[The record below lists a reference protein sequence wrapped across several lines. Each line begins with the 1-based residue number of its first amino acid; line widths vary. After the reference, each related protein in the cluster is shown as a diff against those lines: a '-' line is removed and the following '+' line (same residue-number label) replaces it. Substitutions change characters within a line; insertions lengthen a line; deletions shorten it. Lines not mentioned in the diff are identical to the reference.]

1 MKQIVVNNHKF
12 DYEIGLRLLKLK
24 SEINPF
30 PEAISKTEW
39 KKVKPLTFKD
49 IAKFKNI
56 EQRRIGIFCL
66 GLERLVKEINP
77 VLVSSETINKTT
89 TWINRKGK
97 LETKQFDDTYKL
109 FKVKGE
115 TLSEGLENN
124 WRQVADAYYIQFK
137 DTSTDREYLIWV
149 DVRSVSGTNGGSL
162 WTANPEVG
170 TIVNPISCIA
180 WTIQTDV
187 PKDNIEKI
195 IRQGDCILIKP
206 KGEYEPLDTPRHL
219 TEKEYRELLVAES

>member
-12 DYEIGLRLLKLK
+12 DYEIGLGLLKLK
-24 SEINPF
+24 SETNPF

-77 VLVSSETINKTT
+77 VLVSSKTINKTT
-89 TWINRKGK
+89 TWINREGK
-97 LETKQFDDTYKL
+97 LETKQFKDTYNL

-115 TLSEGLENN
+115 TLAEGLEDN
-124 WRQVADAYYIQFK
+124 WRRVGDAYYIQFK

-149 DVRSVSGTNGGSL
+149 DVGLVAVTNGGSRWNL
-162 WTANPEVG
+162 DSEIG
-170 TIVNPISCIA
+170 KLVNPISCIA

-187 PKDNIEKI
+187 PKGNIEKI

-219 TEKEYRELLVAES
+219 TEKEYRELHVAES